1 MVRLALSLGWP
12 SHQMVERQ
20 AQEAKGSIMQLLE
33 YDDGGKEEE
42 GELLGLD
49 CPLEKR
55 SREEV
60 EEDRLSLLDEEE
72 NKQRGEEETEC
83 KKGEVW
89 RRIFYMITNYPGPN
103 SIHSPVKVIY
113 PDEPLDRKHP
123 LCSFR

>member
-1 MVRLALSLGWP
+1 MVD
-12 SHQMVERQ
+12 RQ
-20 AQEAKGSIMQLLE
+20 TQEAKGNIMQVLE
-33 YDDGGKEEE
+33 DDNGWREEE

-60 EEDRLSLLDEEE
+60 EEDRLSLPDEEE
-72 NKQRGEEETEC
+72 NKQRGEETEC

-113 PDEPLDRKHP
+113 PDDPLDKKHP